1 MIKKKYIFSICFF
14 YSFLFFFISLTSL
27 YATKK
32 PIREILL
39 AGEITNPDNEISGMD
54 WYKEQ
59 LYLLPENATDH
70 LFIISK
76 IQIKEY
82 LLSNNPKAIIPKK
95 IKLISPNYQSLIKGF
110 DGFEAIAFTDNK
122 VILSIEVKTK
132 ENNMTGYIAWGTCN
146 SSTNELYF
154 EKQSLKEVTTP
165 IQIKNM
171 AFESIVVHKNNAI
184 LLYEANG
191 INLQKNVEHSKI
203 SLDDYSL
210 SKIDGFNI
218 EYRITDA
225 TTLDSDNRFWCIN
238 YFWPGEKDKLKP
250 GKDIYLEKNSSNHS
264 LESIERI
271 IELKIKDEMIS
282 MSGAEPIQ
290 LFSNSDASRNWEGI
304 VRYGKDS
311 FLIVTDKYPRMILGL
326 VENN

>member
-1 MIKKKYIFSICFF
+1 MIKKEYIFSICVL
-14 YSFLFFFISLTSL
+14 YSFLFFFISLNSL

-76 IQIKEY
+76 KQIKEY
-82 LLSNNPKAIIPKK
+82 LLSNNPKAITPKK

-110 DGFEAIAFTDNK
+110 DGFEAIAFTDDN

-146 SSTNELYF
+146 FSTNELYF

-191 INLQKNVEHSKI
+191 INLQKNVEHSKV

-225 TTLDSDNRFWCIN
+225 TALDSDNKFWCIN

-250 GKDIYLEKNSSNHS
+250 GKDIYLEKVSSNHS

-271 IELKIKDEMIS
+271 IELEIKDEMIS
-282 MSGAEPIQ
+282 MSDSEPIQ
-290 LFSNSDASRNWEGI
+290 LFSKSDASRNWEGI

>member
-1 MIKKKYIFSICFF
+1 MIKKEYIFSICVL
-14 YSFLFFFISLTSL
+14 YSFLFFFISLNSL

-76 IQIKEY
+76 KQIKEY
-82 LLSNNPKAIIPKK
+82 LLSNNPKAITPKK

-110 DGFEAIAFTDNK
+110 DGFEAIAFTDDN

-146 SSTNELYF
+146 FSTNELYF

-225 TTLDSDNRFWCIN
+225 TALDSDNKFWCIN

-250 GKDIYLEKNSSNHS
+250 GKDIYLEKVSSNHS

-271 IELKIKDEMIS
+271 IELEIKDEMIS
-282 MSGAEPIQ
+282 MSDSEPIQ
-290 LFSNSDASRNWEGI
+290 LFSKSDSSRNWEGI
-304 VRYGKDS
+304 VRYEKDS

>member
-1 MIKKKYIFSICFF
+1 MIKKEYIFSICFF
-14 YSFLFFFISLTSL
+14 YSFLFFFISHNNL
-27 YATKK
+27 YATNK

-82 LLSNNPKAIIPKK
+82 FLSNNPKAIIPKK
-95 IKLISPNYQSLIKGF
+95 IKLISPNYQSLIEGF
-110 DGFEAIAFTDNK
+110 DGFEAIAFTDDN

-191 INLQKNVEHSKI
+191 INLQKNVEHSKV

-225 TTLDSDNRFWCIN
+225 TTLDSDNKFWCIN

-250 GKDIYLEKNSSNHS
+250 GKDIYLEKGSSNHS

-271 IELKIKDEMIS
+271 IELEIKDEMIS
-282 MSGAEPIQ
+282 MSGSEPIQ
-290 LFSNSDASRNWEGI
+290 LFSKSDSSRNWEGI
-304 VRYGKDS
+304 VRYEKDS

>member
-1 MIKKKYIFSICFF
+1 MIKKEYIFSICFF
-14 YSFLFFFISLTSL
+14 YSFQFFFISPNNL
-27 YATKK
+27 YATNK

-82 LLSNNPKAIIPKK
+82 FLSNNPKAIIPKK
-95 IKLISPNYQSLIKGF
+95 IKLISPNYQSLIEGF
-110 DGFEAIAFTDNK
+110 DGFEAIAFTDDN

-191 INLQKNVEHSKI
+191 INLQKNVEHSKV

-225 TTLDSDNRFWCIN
+225 TTLDSDNKFWCIN

-250 GKDIYLEKNSSNHS
+250 GKDIYLEKGSSNHS

-271 IELKIKDEMIS
+271 IELEIKDEMIS
-282 MSGAEPIQ
+282 MSGSEPIQ
-290 LFSNSDASRNWEGI
+290 LFSKSDSSRNWEGI
-304 VRYGKDS
+304 VRYEKDS

>member
-1 MIKKKYIFSICFF
+1 MIKKKNVSIF
-14 YSFLFFFISLTSL
+14 YSFLLFLISLNSV
-27 YATKK
+27 YATEKSV
-32 PIREILL
+32 REILL

-59 LYLLPENATDH
+59 LYLLPENAIDH
-70 LFIISK
+70 LFIIPK
-76 IQIKEY
+76 KQIEEY
-82 LLSNNPKAIIPKK
+82 LLSKNPEAIIPKK
-95 IKLISPNYQSLIKGF
+95 IKLISPDYQSLINGF
-110 DGFEAIAFTDNK
+110 DGFEAIAFTDDN
-122 VILSIEVKTK
+122 VILSIEVKTRN
-132 ENNMTGYIAWGTCN
+132 NNMTGYIAWGTCN
-146 SSTNELYF
+146 FSTNELYF

-225 TTLDSDNRFWCIN
+225 TALDSDNKFWCIN
-238 YFWPGEKDKLKP
+238 YFWPGEKEKLKP
-250 GKDIYLEKNSSNHS
+250 GKDIYLENHS
-264 LESIERI
+264 NNNNLKSIERI
-271 IELKIKDEMIS
+271 IELEIKNEVIS
-282 MSGAEPIQ
+282 MTNTQPIQ
-290 LFSNSDASRNWEGI
+290 LFSENNASRNWEGI
-304 VRYGKDS
+304 VRYGKNS
-311 FLIVTDKYPRMILGL
+311 FLVVTDKYPKMILGL

>member
-1 MIKKKYIFSICFF
+1 MIKKKYIFNICFF
-14 YSFLFFFISLTSL
+14 YFFLFFFISPNNL
-27 YATKK
+27 YATNK

-82 LLSNNPKAIIPKK
+82 FLSNNPKAIIPKK
-95 IKLISPNYQSLIKGF
+95 IKLISPNYQSLIEGF
-110 DGFEAIAFTDNK
+110 DGFEAIAFKDDN

-191 INLQKNVEHSKI
+191 INLQKNVEHSKV

-225 TTLDSDNRFWCIN
+225 TTLDSDNKFWCIN

-250 GKDIYLEKNSSNHS
+250 GKDIYLEKGSSNHS

-271 IELKIKDEMIS
+271 IELEIKDEMIS
-282 MSGAEPIQ
+282 MSSSEPIQ
-290 LFSNSDASRNWEGI
+290 LFSKSDASRNWEGI
-304 VRYGKDS
+304 VRYEKDS

>member
-1 MIKKKYIFSICFF
+1 MIKKEYIFSICFF
-14 YSFLFFFISLTSL
+14 YSFLFFFISPNNL
-27 YATKK
+27 YATNK

-82 LLSNNPKAIIPKK
+82 FLSNNPKAIIPKK
-95 IKLISPNYQSLIKGF
+95 IKLISPNYQSLIEGF
-110 DGFEAIAFTDNK
+110 DGFEAIAFTDDN

-191 INLQKNVEHSKI
+191 INLQKNVEHSKV

-225 TTLDSDNRFWCIN
+225 TALDSDNKFWCIN

-250 GKDIYLEKNSSNHS
+250 GKDIYLEKVSSNHS

-271 IELKIKDEMIS
+271 IELEIKDEMIS
-282 MSGAEPIQ
+282 MSDSEPIQ
-290 LFSNSDASRNWEGI
+290 LFSKSDASRNWEGI

>member
-1 MIKKKYIFSICFF
+1 
-14 YSFLFFFISLTSL
+14 
-27 YATKK
+27 
-32 PIREILL
+32 
-39 AGEITNPDNEISGMD
+39 MD

-76 IQIKEY
+76 KQIKEY
-82 LLSNNPKAIIPKK
+82 LLSNNPKAITPKK
-95 IKLISPNYQSLIKGF
+95 IKLISPNYQSLIEGF
-110 DGFEAIAFTDNK
+110 DGFEAIAFTDDN

-225 TTLDSDNRFWCIN
+225 TTLDSDNKFWCIN

-250 GKDIYLEKNSSNHS
+250 GKDIYLEKGSSNHS

-271 IELKIKDEMIS
+271 IELEIKDEMIS
-282 MSGAEPIQ
+282 MSGSEPIQ
-290 LFSNSDASRNWEGI
+290 LFSKSDASRNWEGI

>member
-1 MIKKKYIFSICFF
+1 M
-14 YSFLFFFISLTSL
+14 
-27 YATKK
+27 
-32 PIREILL
+32 
-39 AGEITNPDNEISGMD
+39 
-54 WYKEQ
+54 
-59 LYLLPENATDH
+59 
-70 LFIISK
+70 
-76 IQIKEY
+76 
-82 LLSNNPKAIIPKK
+82 
-95 IKLISPNYQSLIKGF
+95 ISPNYQSLIEGF
-110 DGFEAIAFTDNK
+110 DGFEAIAFTDDK

-191 INLQKNVEHSKI
+191 INLQKNVEHSKV

-225 TTLDSDNRFWCIN
+225 TKIDSDGRFWCIN
-238 YFWPGEKDKLKP
+238 YLWPGEKVKLKP
-250 GKDIYLEKNSSNHS
+250 NEEFYLNDMEKNNNFKQ
-264 LESIERI
+264 IERL
-271 IELKIKDEMIS
+271 IELEYKDGKVFLS
-282 MSGAEPIQ
+282 DNQPINFE
-290 LFSNSDASRNWEGI
+290 LENDTSRNWEGI
-304 VRYGKDS
+304 VRYGEGS

-326 VENN
+326 VKN

>member
-1 MIKKKYIFSICFF
+1 MIKKEYIFSICFF
-14 YSFLFFFISLTSL
+14 YSFLFFFISFTSL
-27 YATKK
+27 YGTKK

-110 DGFEAIAFTDNK
+110 DGFEAIAFTDNN

-132 ENNMTGYIAWGTCN
+132 ENNMTGFIAWGTCN

-271 IELKIKDEMIS
+271 IELEIKDEMIS

-290 LFSNSDASRNWEGI
+290 IFSNSDASRNWEGI

>member
-1 MIKKKYIFSICFF
+1 MIKKEYIFSICFF
-14 YSFLFFFISLTSL
+14 YSFLFFFISPNNL
-27 YATKK
+27 YATNK

-82 LLSNNPKAIIPKK
+82 FLSNNPKAIIPKK
-95 IKLISPNYQSLIKGF
+95 IKLISPNYQSLIEGF
-110 DGFEAIAFTDNK
+110 DGFEAIAFTDDN

-191 INLQKNVEHSKI
+191 INLQKNVEHSKV

-225 TTLDSDNRFWCIN
+225 TTLDSDNKFWCIN

-250 GKDIYLEKNSSNHS
+250 GKDIYLEKGSSNHS

-271 IELKIKDEMIS
+271 IELEIKDEMIS
-282 MSGAEPIQ
+282 MSGSEPIQ
-290 LFSNSDASRNWEGI
+290 LFSKSDSSRNWEGI
-304 VRYGKDS
+304 VRYEKDS

>member
-1 MIKKKYIFSICFF
+1 MIKKEYIFSICVF
-14 YSFLFFFISLTSL
+14 YSFLFFFISLNSL

-76 IQIKEY
+76 KQIKEY
-82 LLSNNPKAIIPKK
+82 LLSNNPKAITPKK

-110 DGFEAIAFTDNK
+110 DGFEAIAFTDDN

-146 SSTNELYF
+146 FSTNELYF

-225 TTLDSDNRFWCIN
+225 TALDSDNKFWCIN

-250 GKDIYLEKNSSNHS
+250 GKDIYLEKVSSNHS

-271 IELKIKDEMIS
+271 IELEIKDEMIS
-282 MSGAEPIQ
+282 MSGSEPIQ
-290 LFSNSDASRNWEGI
+290 LFSKSDSSRNWEGI
-304 VRYGKDS
+304 VRYEKDS